1 MDFEE
6 YVEHSDGEL
15 GDGHIQAASSNQHNE
30 LMQKLEALLM
40 VTSEPLSPSRVCQ
53 VLEVPIRESEAALE
67 RLSDYYNN
75 AGFGYF
81 LQKVAGGYRFATK
94 PEMSPVLEA
103 FALSQSSARL
113 SMAALETLAIV
124 AYRQPISRTQ
134 IATIRGVNS
143 DSVLR
148 MLVSRGYLEI
158 SARDSGP
165 GNAMLYSTT
174 SAFLEKLGL
183 YSLDELPPIEGFMP
197 GNEIAEALEASLFN
211 D

>member
-1 MDFEE
+1 MDFHQNAENE
-6 YVEHSDGEL
+6 VDPTNE
-15 GDGHIQAASSNQHNE
+15 HNE
-30 LMQKLEALLM
+30 LMQQLEALLM
-40 VTSEPLSPSRVCQ
+40 VSSEPLSPAKVSQ
-53 VLEVPIRESEAALE
+53 VLEIPISESENALE
-67 RLSDYYNN
+67 LLFDYY
-75 AGFGYF
+75 GKSSFGYF

-94 PEMSPVLEA
+94 PEMSSVLEA

-134 IATIRGVNS
+134 IGLIRGVNS

-174 SAFLEKLGL
+174 STFLEKLGL
-183 YSLDELPPIEGFMP
+183 FSLDELPPIEGFMP

>member
-1 MDFEE
+1 MDFQEH
-6 YVEHSDGEL
+6 VENSDGEMENTNF
-15 GDGHIQAASSNQHNE
+15 DTNSTNERNQ

-40 VTSEPLSPSRVCQ
+40 VTSEPLSPAKVSQ
-53 VLEVPIRESEAALE
+53 VLAISINESETALE
-67 RLSDYYNN
+67 HLFDYYGNSS
-75 AGFGYF
+75 FGYF
-81 LQKVAGGYRFATK
+81 LEKVAGGYRFATK

-103 FALSQSSARL
+103 FALSQSSSRL

-134 IATIRGVNS
+134 IGTIRGVNS

-148 MLVSRGYLEI
+148 MLVSRGYLET
-158 SARDSGP
+158 STRDSGP
-165 GNAMLYSTT
+165 GNALLYSTT
-174 SAFLEKLGL
+174 STFLEKLGL
-183 YSLDELPPIEGFMP
+183 YSIDELPPIEGFMP

>member
-1 MDFEE
+1 MDFHQNAENE
-6 YVEHSDGEL
+6 VDPTNE
-15 GDGHIQAASSNQHNE
+15 HNE
-30 LMQKLEALLM
+30 LTQQLEALLM
-40 VTSEPLSPSRVCQ
+40 VSSEPLSPAKVSQ
-53 VLEVPIRESEAALE
+53 VLEIPISESENALE
-67 RLSDYYNN
+67 LLFDYYSKSS
-75 AGFGYF
+75 FGYF

-94 PEMSPVLEA
+94 PEMSSVLEA

-134 IATIRGVNS
+134 IGLIRGVNS

-174 SAFLEKLGL
+174 STFLEKLGL
-183 YSLDELPPIEGFMP
+183 FSLDELPPIEGFMP

>member
-1 MDFEE
+1 MDFHQNDENE
-6 YVEHSDGEL
+6 VVPTNE
-15 GDGHIQAASSNQHNE
+15 HNE

-40 VTSEPLSPSRVCQ
+40 VTSEPLNPAKVCQ
-53 VLEVPIRESEAALE
+53 VLEISISESENALE
-67 RLSDYYNN
+67 HLFDYYSKSS
-75 AGFGYF
+75 FGYF
-81 LQKVAGGYRFATK
+81 LQKVAGGYRFTTK
-94 PEMSPVLEA
+94 PEMSSVLEA

-134 IATIRGVNS
+134 IGSIRGVNS

-174 SAFLEKLGL
+174 STFLEKLGL
-183 YSLDELPPIEGFMP
+183 FSLDELPPIEGYMP

>member
-1 MDFEE
+1 MDFHQNAENE
-6 YVEHSDGEL
+6 IDPTNE
-15 GDGHIQAASSNQHNE
+15 HNE
-30 LMQKLEALLM
+30 LMQQLEALLM
-40 VTSEPLSPSRVCQ
+40 VSSEPLSPAKVSQ
-53 VLEVPIRESEAALE
+53 VLEIPISESENALE
-67 RLSDYYNN
+67 LLFDYY
-75 AGFGYF
+75 GKSSFGYF

-94 PEMSPVLEA
+94 PEMSSVLEA

-134 IATIRGVNS
+134 IGSIRGVNS

-174 SAFLEKLGL
+174 STFLEKLGL
-183 YSLDELPPIEGFMP
+183 FSLDELPPIEGFMP

>member
-1 MDFEE
+1 MDFHQNAENE
-6 YVEHSDGEL
+6 IDPTNE
-15 GDGHIQAASSNQHNE
+15 HNE
-30 LMQKLEALLM
+30 LMQQLEALLM
-40 VTSEPLSPSRVCQ
+40 VSSEPLSPAKVSQ
-53 VLEVPIRESEAALE
+53 VLEIPISESENALE
-67 RLSDYYNN
+67 LLFDYY
-75 AGFGYF
+75 GKSSFGYF

-94 PEMSPVLEA
+94 PEMSSVLEA

-134 IATIRGVNS
+134 IGLIRGVNS

-174 SAFLEKLGL
+174 STFLEKLGL
-183 YSLDELPPIEGFMP
+183 FSLDELPPIEGFMP

>member
-1 MDFEE
+1 MDFHQNAENE
-6 YVEHSDGEL
+6 VDPTNE
-15 GDGHIQAASSNQHNE
+15 HNE
-30 LMQKLEALLM
+30 LMQQLEALLM
-40 VTSEPLSPSRVCQ
+40 VSSEPLSPAKVSQ
-53 VLEVPIRESEAALE
+53 VLEIPISESENALE
-67 RLSDYYNN
+67 LLFDYY
-75 AGFGYF
+75 GKSSFGYF

-94 PEMSPVLEA
+94 PEMSSVLEA

-134 IATIRGVNS
+134 IGMIRGVNS

-174 SAFLEKLGL
+174 STFLEKLGL
-183 YSLDELPPIEGFMP
+183 FSLDELPPIEGFMP

>member
-1 MDFEE
+1 MDFHQNAENE
-6 YVEHSDGEL
+6 IDPT
-15 GDGHIQAASSNQHNE
+15 NKHNE
-30 LMQKLEALLM
+30 LMQQLEALLM
-40 VTSEPLSPSRVCQ
+40 VSSEPLSPAKVSQ
-53 VLEVPIRESEAALE
+53 VLEIPIRESENALE
-67 RLSDYYNN
+67 LLFDYY
-75 AGFGYF
+75 GKSSFGYF

-94 PEMSPVLEA
+94 PEMSSVLEA

-134 IATIRGVNS
+134 IGSIRGVNS

-174 SAFLEKLGL
+174 STFLEKLGL
-183 YSLDELPPIEGFMP
+183 FSLDELPPIEGFMP